1 MGQIYLEFDNQLKQ
15 SDIIIPLT
23 NSSVDEAGENYVY
36 NKEGVQQTSIY
47 GILTPLIQI
56 NDIVVDFLDIERFTL
71 KSKSPLPSVELTV
84 RDRYNLI
91 KTLDT
96 PGNDN
101 ELRIQILP
109 PFDNAYKKIN
119 LTFYISKINISG
131 DLIEVVGAYKVPL
144 LTSSK
149 FKCFGKLNT
158 YELFKNIARETQ
170 LGFATNCGDTLDE
183 RYMYCDFTSY
193 KDLLD
198 EEIRLAKS
206 DETHIYDWWV
216 DLWNNVNFVNIY
228 ERYNTIDPEEDM
240 QIWVSGQPKTL
251 IEGVTVEPHQV
262 SAILNNL
269 PSDGQLELK
278 VDNYEI
284 INKPGS
290 QMSQGS
296 DKVYSI
302 YMEDLYEYKDTLIQD
317 GDTKKDIFEHYEYLG
332 EVYGEYN
339 YLLAEVCRDAY
350 LQKMGTESIKI
361 TLKTPLLALMRGHKV
376 DFVWYINDAQYET
389 RKTNFKNLGII
400 NENIQTTPVLDDTV
414 EGENLNDLYKEFTKD
429 ETISGQYMIT
439 AQDMTY
445 ENGQWYYELIL
456 NRPLSH
462 KPKLIN
468 EELK

>member
-1 MGQIYLEFDNQLKQ
+1 M
-15 SDIIIPLT
+15 
-23 NSSVDEAGENYVY
+23 
-36 NKEGVQQTSIY
+36 
-47 GILTPLIQI
+47 
-56 NDIVVDFLDIERFTL
+56 IVL
-71 KSKSPLPSVELTV
+71 
-84 RDRYNLI
+84 
-91 KTLDT
+91 
-96 PGNDN
+96 
-101 ELRIQILP
+101 
-109 PFDNAYKKIN
+109 AYDHR
-119 LTFYISKINISG
+119 G
-131 DLIEVVGAYKVPL
+131 
-144 LTSSK
+144 
-149 FKCFGKLNT
+149 